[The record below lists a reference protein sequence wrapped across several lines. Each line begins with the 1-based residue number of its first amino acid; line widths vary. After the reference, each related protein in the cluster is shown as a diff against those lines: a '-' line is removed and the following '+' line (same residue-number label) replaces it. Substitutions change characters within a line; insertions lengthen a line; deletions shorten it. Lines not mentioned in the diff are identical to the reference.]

1 MDISKNQRVKEL
13 ISELKNSRK
22 IRNQSHFAEIVGS
35 DKATISEIVRG
46 RIDVPN
52 NMFGKILAAFPYIS
66 PEWLETGEGTMFRPA
81 GQHGDPFPIHVE
93 GDYTNFGD
101 QKVSIMS
108 PEVMSY
114 LREEQ
119 RQSAVHLSQIDRLI
133 AIIEHITGT
142 PFHRTDGK

>member
-1 MDISKNQRVKEL
+1 MDVTKNQRVAEL
-13 ISELKNSRK
+13 VRELKNSRR
-22 IRNQSHFAEIVGS
+22 IRNQSHFAEIIGS
-35 DKATISEIVRG
+35 DKATISEIVNE

-52 NMFGKILAAFPYIS
+52 NLFGKILEAFTEVS
-66 PEWLETGEGTMFRPA
+66 PAWLTDGEGPMFRPT
-81 GQHGDPFPIHVE
+81 QQGDPFPVHVE
-93 GDYTNFGD
+93 GDYCNFGS
-101 QKVSIMS
+101 QRVSIMS

>member
-1 MDISKNQRVKEL
+1 MEIVKNQRVGEL
-13 ISELKNSRK
+13 VAELKKRHI

-35 DKATISEIVRG
+35 DKATISEILNEK
-46 RIDVPN
+46 IEVPN
-52 NMFGKILAAFPYIS
+52 NLFGKILDKFPVVS
-66 PEWLETGEGTMFRPA
+66 REWLESGVGSMFREQASPTP
-81 GQHGDPFPIHVE
+81 GDPFPVHIE
-93 GDYTNFGD
+93 GDYANFGN

-119 RQSAVHLSQIDRLI
+119 RQSAVHLTQIDRLI

-142 PFHRTDGK
+142 PFNK

>member
-1 MDISKNQRVKEL
+1 
-13 ISELKNSRK
+13 
-22 IRNQSHFAEIVGS
+22 
-35 DKATISEIVRG
+35 
-46 RIDVPN
+46 
-52 NMFGKILAAFPYIS
+52 
-66 PEWLETGEGTMFRPA
+66 MFRRSEPS
-81 GQHGDPFPIHVE
+81 DPFPVHVE
-93 GDYTNFGD
+93 GDYTNFGN